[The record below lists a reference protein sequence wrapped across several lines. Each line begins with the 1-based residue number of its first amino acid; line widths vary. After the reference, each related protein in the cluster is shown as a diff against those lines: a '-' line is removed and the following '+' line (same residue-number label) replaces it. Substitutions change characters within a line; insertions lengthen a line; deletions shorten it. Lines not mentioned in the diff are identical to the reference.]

1 MMVIRPVERSDVSAL
16 MQLASKTGGGLTS
29 LPANEATLSA
39 RIERAIKTW
48 QGELPKS
55 EQGYVFVLEDSETGT
70 VAGICAIE
78 VAVGLNDP
86 WYNYRVGTLVH
97 ASKELNV
104 YNALP
109 TLFLSNDHTGSS
121 ELCTLFL
128 DPDWRKEG
136 NGYLLSKSRFMFMAA
151 FRDKFNDKVV
161 AEMRGVIDEHGY
173 SPFWQSLGKRFFSM
187 DFSRADFLCGTGQ
200 KAFIAELMPKHP
212 IYTHF
217 LSQEAQDV
225 IGQVHPQTAPARAV
239 LEKEGFRYRN
249 YIDIFDGGPTLE
261 CDIDRVR
268 AIRKSRLVE
277 VAEGQ
282 PAQGDF
288 PACLV
293 ANENYHHFRVVLVR
307 TDPATERLILTA
319 AQLDALKCHAGS
331 RSSGAPVRR
340 GENSMTLWINGDW
353 ITGQGASRVKR
364 NPVSGEVLWQGND
377 ADAAQVGQAC
387 RAARAAFPRWARLS
401 FGDRQVRV
409 ERFAGLLESNK
420 AELTAIIARETGK
433 PRWEAATEVTAMINK
448 IAISIKAYHVRTGEQ
463 RSEMPDGA
471 ASLRHRPHGVLAVFG
486 PYNFPGHL
494 PNGHIVPAL
503 LAGNTII
510 FKPSELTPWSGEA
523 VMRLWQQAGLPPG
536 VLNLVQGGR
545 ETGQALSALEDLD
558 GLLFTGS
565 ANTGY
570 QLHRQLSG
578 QPEKILALEMGGN
591 NPLIIDEA
599 ADIDAAVH
607 LTIQSAFV
615 TAGQRCT
622 CARRL
627 LLKSG
632 AQGDAFLA
640 RLVAVSQRLT
650 PGNWDDEPQP
660 FIGGLISEQAA
671 QQVVTAWQE
680 LEAMGGRTL
689 LAPRLLRA
697 GTSLLTPGIIEMTGV
712 TGVPD
717 EEVFGPLLRVWR
729 YDTFDEAITMANNT
743 RFGLSCGLVSPRGKN
758 SINCCLRRGRGLLTG
773 INRLPALPVPRHS
786 AALALPVTIAPAPGM
801 PQIIVPG
808 RWRAWSR
815 TR

>member
-282 PAQGDF
+282 P
-288 PACLV
+288 
-293 ANENYHHFRVVLVR
+293 
-307 TDPATERLILTA
+307 
-319 AQLDALKCHAGS
+319 
-331 RSSGAPVRR
+331 
-340 GENSMTLWINGDW
+340 
-353 ITGQGASRVKR
+353 
-364 NPVSGEVLWQGND
+364 
-377 ADAAQVGQAC
+377 
-387 RAARAAFPRWARLS
+387 
-401 FGDRQVRV
+401 
-409 ERFAGLLESNK
+409 
-420 AELTAIIARETGK
+420 K

-570 QLHRQLSG
+570 QLRRQLSG

-591 NPLIIDEA
+591 NPLIIDEV

-671 QQVVTAWQE
+671 QQVVTAWQQ

-689 LAPRLLRA
+689 LAPRLLQSE
-697 GTSLLTPGIIEMTGV
+697 TSLLTPGIIEMTGV
-712 TGVPD
+712 AGVPD

-729 YDTFDEAITMANNT
+729 YDSFEEAILMANNT
-743 RFGLSCGLVSPRGKN
+743 RFGLSCGLVSPEREKFDQLLLEARAGIVNWNKP
-758 SINCCLRRGRGLLTG
+758 LTG
-773 INRLPALPVPRHS
+773 AASTAPFGGIGASGNHRPSAWYAADYCAWPMASLESDSLTLPATLN
-786 AALALPVTIAPAPGM
+786 PGLDFSDE
-801 PQIIVPG
+801 VV
-808 RWRAWSR
+808 R
-815 TR
+815 